1 MRKLAIIGLCLVI
14 LGVWAVAQNESKPQ
28 LAPTTPLPQQSAQEQ
43 NQNAQPQNTQQN
55 AQKPSAPKEGTLS
68 VEGQYMGFFSRGEGT
83 LTLKGKGMF
92 LLSDLQGSYS
102 VSGFTLQEQ
111 LPRGVQIPPQWRG
124 RIKIYYGNGTLTL
137 KGKYDALR
145 GNFRVATIQFR
156 GNAAFNL
163 SGVGKGNNSG
173 KEIILYPQATQTVL
187 VPEPKWVTEDTD
199 VAPVPKVKSR

>member
-14 LGVWAVAQNESKPQ
+14 LGVWAVAQNESRPQ
-28 LAPTTPLPQQSAQEQ
+28 LAPPMPPPEQSAQEQ
-43 NQNAQPQNTQQN
+43 NQKAPSQNTQQN
-55 AQKPSAPKEGTLS
+55 PKKPSAPKEGTLS
-68 VEGQYMGFFSRGEGT
+68 VEAQYLGFFSRGEGT

-102 VSGFTLQEQ
+102 VNGFALQEQ

-145 GNFRVATIQFR
+145 GNFRTATIQFR

-163 SGVGKGNNSG
+163 SGIGKGNNSG
-173 KEIILYPQATQTVL
+173 KEITLYPQATQTVL
-187 VPEPKWVTEDTD
+187 VPEPEWVRQEPD
-199 VAPVPKVKSR
+199 VVPTPKVKSR